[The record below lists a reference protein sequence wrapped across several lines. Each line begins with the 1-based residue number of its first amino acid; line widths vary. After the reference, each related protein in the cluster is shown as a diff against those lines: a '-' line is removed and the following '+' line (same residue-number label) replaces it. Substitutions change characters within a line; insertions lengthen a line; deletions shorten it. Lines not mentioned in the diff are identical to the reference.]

1 MANEKLF
8 YKGKRL
14 IDVCKE
20 KGIKYVTVCYRIHHG
35 MTIEEA
41 VETPLKSNAKYFY
54 KGENLFS
61 YCKKNKIDYS
71 VVNYRVR
78 VGVDI
83 ETALITDKNIKA
95 NTILNKIDGH
105 NKYTYNGKSLSTIC
119 KEKSIP
125 YRTIQRRL
133 QKGMSV
139 EEALSVPV
147 KFYKCSR
154 RKNFYD
160 TMKEKELEKSTDPA
174 DV

>member
-1 MANEKLF
+1 MANVSKLF

-61 YCKKNKIDYS
+61 YCKKNKIDYG

-83 ETALITDKNIKA
+83 ETAVITNKDIKA
-95 NTILNKIDGH
+95 NTILNKVDGH

-160 TMKEKELEKSTDPA
+160 TM
-174 DV
+174 